1 MRRDLDA
8 LAAQV
13 FDIVVVGGGI
23 HGAWI
28 AWRAAREGYRVAL
41 IEKHDF
47 GGATSANSLKIL
59 HGGLRY
65 LQHLDF
71 GRMRSSIRARREFG
85 RRAPHLVQPLPCL
98 MPLRRVGL
106 RSPWVLGPALLA
118 NDVISWIETREL
130 RRSRVCRMG
139 D

>member
-1 MRRDLDA
+1 MLRDTER
-8 LAAQV
+8 LAADT
-13 FDIVVVGGGI
+13 FDVAVIGGGI

-28 AWRAAREGYRVAL
+28 ALRAQQAGLRVAL
-41 IEKHDF
+41 IEKNDF
-47 GGATSANSLKIL
+47 GAATSANSLKIL

-71 GRMRSSIRARREFG
+71 KRMRSSIAARREFG

-118 NDVISWIETREL
+118 NDVISWDRN
-130 RRSRVCRMG
+130 SRIAPQSRLPN
-139 D
+139 